1 MREGYCPASVLSS
14 GIAVSERNR
23 AAEKG
28 GRVAEQTTE
37 RMVVEASP
45 ARCFEVVADI
55 ERYPEWVGD
64 IKAVHIDERDAAG
77 RPIVVSFRAAA
88 FGRSTSYTLVYD
100 YDEAPEEF
108 GWVQRSGDITNR
120 LDGFYR
126 FQPAPGGGTEITYQ
140 LVVELRVP
148 LPGFIKRRA
157 EGNILHAAIRD
168 LKARVESQSDDA

>member
-1 MREGYCPASVLSS
+1 MADCRS
-14 GIAVSERNR
+14 R

-28 GRVAEQTTE
+28 GRMAEQTTE
-37 RMVVEASP
+37 RMIVDASP
-45 ARCFEVVADI
+45 ARCLEVVADI

-64 IKAVHIDERDAAG
+64 LKDVHVLERDAEG
-77 RPIVVSFRAAA
+77 RPVVVAFRAAA
-88 FGRSTSYTLVYD
+88 FGRSTSYTLVYN
-100 YDEAPEEF
+100 YDKVPDQF

-126 FQPAPGGGTEITYQ
+126 FTETAGGGTEITYQ

-168 LKARVESQSDDA
+168 LKARVEAGA